1 MKATE
6 LNMSMQNKSIKIN
19 DIEIDLLDLDM
30 YALTKD

>member
-19 DIEIDLLDLDM
+19 DIEIDLQDLDM
-30 YALTKD
+30 NALTKD

>member
-19 DIEIDLLDLDM
+19 DIEIDLQDLDM
-30 YALTKD
+30 NALCKD